1 MVSGDETRDLVRREE
16 PFPHRFSVTNESEY
30 AFRNHAT
37 PTVGRGNVTDIK
49 YVTGH
54 VGETHSFLGSIPHV
68 HMLQLQVLAATLLT
82 EMGAKFVDDFV
93 MINGPIRVLETAMHY
108 CKSDANDHIS
118 LVGVLLIFMN
128 RLIASSPAVR
138 SDMEA
143 KSALQFFLF
152 LSERSVDE
160 HTKAQAVRAIAL
172 LCASADCQTQLRE
185 QEGIQFLVLA
195 VRRCVEPKKPIVG
208 LRAGIKVGDKYTLDQ
223 VSVIHPMR

>member
-1 MVSGDETRDLVRREE
+1 MVSGDESRDLVRREE
-16 PFPHRFSVTNESEY
+16 PFPERFSVTKDSEF
-30 AFRNHAT
+30 AFRNRIT
-37 PTVGRGNVTDIK
+37 RTVGRGNATDVK

-54 VGETHSFLGSIPHV
+54 IGETHSFLGSIPHV

-82 EMGAKFVDDFV
+82 EMGAKFVEGFT
-93 MINGPIRVLETAMHY
+93 MIDGPVRVLETAMHY

-128 RLIASSPAVR
+128 RLIASSPVVR

-143 KSALQFFLF
+143 KSALDFFLF

-195 VRRCVEPKKPIVG
+195 VRRCVELKKPLVG
-208 LRAGIKVGDKYTLDQ
+208 LRAGIKVGDKYSMDQ
-223 VSVIHPMR
+223 VSLIYPVK